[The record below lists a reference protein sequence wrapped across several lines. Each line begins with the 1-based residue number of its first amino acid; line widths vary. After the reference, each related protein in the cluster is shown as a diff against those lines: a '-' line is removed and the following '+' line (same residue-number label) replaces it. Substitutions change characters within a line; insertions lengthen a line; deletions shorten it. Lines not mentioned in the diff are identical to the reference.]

1 MPPQAQVPQG
11 EISPYITASYIGQ
24 YSKKNEGLAAFYS
37 IFPGAGLAYVG
48 RYVFGL
54 LVALGSIAVYVIDA
68 IYFSKYYTQFSYFL
82 LNPEM
87 YGEVYGWADFAYA
100 FGLVLIPVVMTI
112 AFGLLSYILARKYN
126 EALITTAAP
135 PWKW

>member
-1 MPPQAQVPQG
+1 M
-11 EISPYITASYIGQ
+11 
-24 YSKKNEGLAAFYS
+24 
-37 IFPGAGLAYVG
+37 
-48 RYVFGL
+48 FGL

-87 YGEVYGWADFAYA
+87 YGEVYGWADFEYA
-100 FGLVLIPVVMTI
+100 FGLALIPVVMTI